1 MSWST
6 TGIELEM
13 NSTDHIRQLLTGCGI
28 SMRDV
33 GSSTADEPASFV
45 ATRNYR
51 LGLLLDKCPLLAVA
65 AGWKELMGDAHIR
78 EA

>member
-13 NSTDHIRQLLTGCGI
+13 NSTDHIKQRLTGCGI

-33 GSSTADEPASFV
+33 GSSTADEPTSLIA
-45 ATRNYR
+45 AINYR
-51 LGLLLDKCPLLAVA
+51 LKFILATQGKTSMTVNNVQLRR
-65 AGWKELMGDAHIR
+65 KI
-78 EA
+78 